1 MIDFNRSDFDILN
14 KAAPSGRINEALDFE
29 LYWFHAIAK
38 CDAAFFQTRKMHK
51 HKFFELHFILG
62 GSITYLSAEG
72 KISLQ
77 SGEYVLF
84 APGQSHKIDT
94 YTQSLIKCSAA
105 FTVGEKEELYDALV
119 HNSSAVY
126 SITENANAAI
136 SYISKLSEKQ
146 TPYYGIVIKNRLFE
160 IIHEIAGDLTQ
171 KKRREA
177 KPSDG
182 NDMRVFK
189 AKQFIKDNPHVF
201 LGCEDM
207 AAYCDLSVKQ
217 LNRLFIKC
225 EGVTLLGYLHSSKL
239 EQAKSRLTESDS
251 TLREISDDLGFSSVY
266 YFSRF
271 FLKHTGVTPGEYRRL
286 SLDKSESI

>member
-105 FTVGEKEELYDALV
+105 FTVGEK
-119 HNSSAVY
+119 
-126 SITENANAAI
+126 
-136 SYISKLSEKQ
+136 
-146 TPYYGIVIKNRLFE
+146 
-160 IIHEIAGDLTQ
+160 
-171 KKRREA
+171 
-177 KPSDG
+177 
-182 NDMRVFK
+182 
-189 AKQFIKDNPHVF
+189 
-201 LGCEDM
+201 
-207 AAYCDLSVKQ
+207 
-217 LNRLFIKC
+217 
-225 EGVTLLGYLHSSKL
+225 
-239 EQAKSRLTESDS
+239 
-251 TLREISDDLGFSSVY
+251 
-266 YFSRF
+266 
-271 FLKHTGVTPGEYRRL
+271 
-286 SLDKSESI
+286 